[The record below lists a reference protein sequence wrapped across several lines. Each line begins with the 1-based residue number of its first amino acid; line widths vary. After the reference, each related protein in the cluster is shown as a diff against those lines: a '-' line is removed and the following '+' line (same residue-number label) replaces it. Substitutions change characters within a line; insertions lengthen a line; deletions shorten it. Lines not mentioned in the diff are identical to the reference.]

1 MLYSLHMLPK
11 RHDSWLN
18 EFTVFGAFVVVA
30 FIGLLSLGAVV
41 LFGKDAVTELA
52 GVEAVTAPSVDAY
65 QAEAR
70 QIMSAFL
77 GSAGKL
83 TIDDIE
89 GVKTELQAIV
99 ATTQTRLISV
109 RVPSGE
115 RDAHLALV
123 LLMEQWKRA
132 LAGSDID
139 QQTDVFQRTQDFIMA
154 HPWIVL

>member
-1 MLYSLHMLPK
+1 MLPK

-18 EFTVFGAFVVVA
+18 EFTVFGVFVVVA
-30 FIGLLSLGAVV
+30 FIGLLAGGAVL
-41 LFGKDAVTELA
+41 LFGRDAATELT
-52 GVEAVTAPSVDAY
+52 GVEAVTAPTADEY
-65 QAEAR
+65 HAEAR

-99 ATTQTRLISV
+99 ATTQTRLLAV
-109 RVPSGE
+109 RIPSGE

-123 LLMEQWKRA
+123 LLMEHWKRA

-139 QQTDVFQRTQDFIMA
+139 QQTDVFQQTQDFIVA
-154 HPWIVL
+154 HPWIVP